1 MLKDVLFGISNR
13 KNGDLWRKIII
24 LKSYVRTVLNVQTSN
39 ANTHTTSLSKS
50 TILIIIKRYS
60 SNPKKFCEDF
70 VKSGKCQYGE
80 YCALAHSDLELKI
93 KPLHLLPVNNNFLLF
108 EFKSVFCPFSKLE
121 HDRYTCVYAHNW
133 QDFKRPFSEKLKP
146 IMCKAW
152 DKEKEILVYTEGM

>member
-1 MLKDVLFGISNR
+1 MFT
-13 KNGDLWRKIII
+13 WRI
-24 LKSYVRTVLNVQTSN
+24 LKKIL
-39 ANTHTTSLSKS
+39 LFKS
-50 TILIIIKRYS
+50 FMKFFKKNSIFLTCIWTNI
-60 SNPKKFCEDF
+60 KKFCEDF

-133 QDFKRPFSEKLKP
+133 QDFKRPFFHDLKP

-152 DKEKEILVYTEGM
+152 DKEKEILVYTEGKLLLFLFNVNNYGCNV